1 MLSTLLLL
9 LSSCDGSTPEERE
22 ARRIAKCQEMITTTR
37 PMPTAHLP
45 LTERGKEIDFNGK
58 WERCRAMVEDD
69 WLPNEQRENGWLNGK
84 QYHYIKLGNQVI
96 KGPSNYLKVGDAAF
110 TIEYTWK
117 HSYIEYDIMTR
128 KYYVAP
134 PEARNGVYFGMHSVN
149 NLAYQHAV
157 SRAPNYDVACDNI
170 ENKAVSDVKATFIWN
185 GILFGALT
193 RIEHKGDNQ
202 IKWQEEWQRIC
213 PIAIEAV
220 VSQLE
225 IVATQPTT
233 IVEE

>member
-1 MLSTLLLL
+1 MLSALLLL
-9 LSSCDGSTPEERE
+9 LSSCDGSTPEARE

-45 LTERGKEIDFNGK
+45 LTERGKEIEFNGK
-58 WERCRAMVEDD
+58 WERCRTMVEDK

-84 QYHYIKLGNQVI
+84 QYYYTKLGNQVI
-96 KGPSNYLKVGDAAF
+96 KGPADHLTANAF
-110 TIEYTWK
+110 IIDYTWQ
-117 HSYIEYDIMTR
+117 HSYIAYDIMTR

-134 PEARNGVYFGMHSVN
+134 PEARNGVYFGMHSIN
-149 NLAYQHAV
+149 DLAYQRGIAIT
-157 SRAPNYDVACDNI
+157 SNYDEVCEKSKTDPDEAG
-170 ENKAVSDVKATFIWN
+170 AFIWN

-213 PIAIEAV
+213 PIAVEAV

-233 IVEE
+233 MIKE